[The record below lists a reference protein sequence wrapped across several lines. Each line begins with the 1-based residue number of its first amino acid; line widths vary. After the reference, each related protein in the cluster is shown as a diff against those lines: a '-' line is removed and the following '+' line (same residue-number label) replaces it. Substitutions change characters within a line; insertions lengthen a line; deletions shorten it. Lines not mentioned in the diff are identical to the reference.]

1 MTKAV
6 DSKVKQQEVAIPA
19 MNLQHMD
26 VALVGDSPLVV
37 HAWSEKARRQLL
49 GKQMGEAKQ
58 AKEKKVPEADFMD
71 SLYWLTKKPKSP
83 TMEDLAKG
91 EFGFPAVA
99 FKAAAVDACSH
110 VDGTTKVQ
118 ARGAFHIDGELVRIE
133 GMPTMRE
140 DMVRLASG
148 VADVRFR
155 GEFRVWRVRL
165 PIRYNANV
173 LSMAQIVNLFNVAG
187 FAIGVGEHRPQKNGS
202 WGMFHVARQGE

>member
-1 MTKAV
+1 MKKAV
-6 DSKVKQQEVAIPA
+6 SNNTPQEVQIPA
-19 MNLQHMD
+19 MKIQSLQ
-26 VALVGDSPLVV
+26 VVLVGDSPLVV

-58 AKEKKVPEADFMD
+58 AREKKVPEQDFFD
-71 SLYWLTKKPKSP
+71 ALYWVSKKPKHP
-83 TMEDLAKG
+83 TMDDLAKA
-91 EFGFPAVA
+91 EFGFPSTA

-110 VDGTTKVQ
+110 VAGITKVE
-118 ARGAFHIDGELVRIE
+118 ARGAFHVDGDMVRIE

-155 GEFRVWRVRL
+155 GEFRAWRVRL
-165 PIRYNANV
+165 SIRYNANV
-173 LSMAQIVNLFNVAG
+173 LTLQQIVNLFNVAG
-187 FAIGVGEHRPQKNGS
+187 FAIGVGEHRPQRDGS